1 MMSAGWIPPW
11 APGSHRAP
19 TLPAGQEAIVAAHS
33 SPSSRRR
40 RSASRA
46 SARPSARPSAQPSAR
61 PSAHPS
67 ARPSLADVAR
77 RAGVSVGTVSH
88 VLNHPERVVA
98 ATRERVLAAVEELE
112 YRPNR
117 LARSLAGGRSQTIGL
132 ALTDLGNSLFV
143 DIARGAGRYAEEHGM
158 QTLLADGDNQLG
170 RELGHVATFEE
181 LRVAGV
187 LVTLSD
193 DEAMATVTSSRRSD
207 TPLVLLNFS
216 TPAAFFCSVAVDN
229 VHGGRIAAEHLLAQG
244 RRRLAFVGGPEVLR
258 PVHDRRSGFRH
269 ALADAGL
276 GAVLELTPE
285 GVNEE
290 QGRAAAEQL
299 LPRLRSGEVDGIV
312 AASDL
317 LAVGLLEVLL
327 PAGIAVPGDVGI
339 VGYDDNLA
347 AHDAA
352 IPLTTV
358 AQTGSRM
365 GTEGA
370 RLVIA
375 EATEGAEHQHE
386 AVLLTPSLVVRSSS
400 QA

>member
-1 MMSAGWIPPW
+1 MAEQTPQRR
-11 APGSHRAP
+11 RAP
-19 TLPAGQEAIVAAHS
+19 
-33 SPSSRRR
+33 
-40 RSASRA
+40 
-46 SARPSARPSAQPSAR
+46 AQST
-61 PSAHPS
+61 S
-67 ARPSLADVAR
+67 RPSLTDVAR
-77 RAGVSVGTVSH
+77 RAGVSAGTVSH
-88 VLNHPERVVA
+88 VLNHPQRVA
-98 ATRERVLAAVEELE
+98 PATRDKVLAAVEELE
-112 YRPNR
+112 YRPDR

-143 DIARGAGRYAEEHGM
+143 DIARGAGRYAADHGM

-193 DEAMATVTSSRRSD
+193 DEAMATVTGSRNSD

-244 RRRLAFVGGPEVLR
+244 RQRLAFVGGPDVLR
-258 PVHDRRSGFRH
+258 PVHDRRTGFRH
-269 ALADAGL
+269 ALRDAGL
-276 GAVLELTPE
+276 EAAGELAPD
-285 GVNEE
+285 GVDEE
-290 QGRAAAEQL
+290 HGRAAAEQL
-299 LPRLRSGEVDGIV
+299 LPRVRAGEVDGIV

-327 PAGIAVPGDVGI
+327 PAGVAVPGDVGI

-352 IPLTTV
+352 VPLTTV
-358 AQTGSRM
+358 AQTGGRM
-365 GTEGA
+365 GAEGA

-375 EATEGAEHQHE
+375 EATEGVEHRHE

-400 QA
+400 VI